1 VALSLLEPR
10 PLPTIKSR
18 RVRLPLRTRCHMRV
32 APPTMTMMIQR
43 YHYLSSP
50 SRMIA
55 IPIAKRKSRSR
66 HRRNG
71 EAPPPSRKTTRARKA
86 QKHDQ
91 CLPCRSGYDFRFLIP
106 FPILPFDIML
116 VSPILFLYYRRVVST
131 HAPYSLVIPST
142 VSR

>member
-1 VALSLLEPR
+1 VAPSLLEPR
-10 PLPTIKSR
+10 PLSTIQSR
-18 RVRLPLRTRCHMRV
+18 RVRLPLQTRCHMRV
-32 APPTMTMMIQR
+32 APPTMTTMIQR
-43 YHYLSSP
+43 HHYPSSP

-55 IPIAKRKSRSR
+55 IPIAKRKSLSR

-86 QKHDQ
+86 QKHDH
-91 CLPCRSGYDFRFLIP
+91 CLPCRSGHFHFLIP
-106 FPILPFDIML
+106 FSILPFDIML

-131 HAPYSLVIPST
+131 HAPYSLATPST

>member
-18 RVRLPLRTRCHMRV
+18 RVRLPLQTRYRTRV
-32 APPTMTMMIQR
+32 APLTTMIQRKR

-50 SRMIA
+50 SRMTA

-71 EAPPPSRKTTRARKA
+71 EAPLHSRKTIRAKKA
-86 QKHDQ
+86 QKHDRQ
-91 CLPCRSGYDFRFLIP
+91 CLPMRYDFRFLIS

-131 HAPYSLVIPST
+131 HPSYSLVFPRRCRDT
-142 VSR
+142 